1 LEAQKLG
8 SREAIKPRSLPAFSR
23 LGAGNMRIINLDHIS
38 ANPILPEIKDVM
50 IEAIQKDYANPSS
63 QHKSG
68 EQAAEALVKARKSV
82 AELINCA
89 VAKEIVFTSGGTES
103 INHAIKGVALA
114 NADKGKHII
123 TSNIEHNAVIRSIR
137 RLKSAGYKMTSIS
150 VDNQGR
156 VNPQDVAE
164 AVTDE
169 TILVSIMHSNN
180 ETGTIQPIEEI
191 GKITREKKVVFH
203 TDAVDSVGVVPID
216 VQKLGVDLLSFAS
229 NTFYGPAGAGG
240 LYVRRGTRVFPL
252 LDGGVQEHNKR
263 AGAENLIGIIGMG
276 KAAQLATQ
284 DMDKRLAYVKGI
296 KEKILKQLP
305 DYIEEYIIN
314 THPEHSLPNLISISL
329 KYIEGESVM
338 LMLDDENIAVSTRSA
353 CATGSLRASHVLM
366 SLGLNHADAQG
377 TLVISFGVDNT
388 KEDVDRFLAA
398 LKNAVT
404 TLRDISPLY
413 NKISQTK

>member
-1 LEAQKLG
+1 MK
-8 SREAIKPRSLPAFSR
+8 
-23 LGAGNMRIINLDHIS
+23 IINLDHIS

-50 IEAIQKDYANPSS
+50 IKAIQKDYANPSS

-82 AELINCA
+82 AELINCV

-137 RLKSAGYKMTSIS
+137 RLKSAGYKVTSIS

-156 VNPQDVAE
+156 VNPQNVAE
-164 AVTDE
+164 AITDE

-203 TDAVDSVGVVPID
+203 TDAVDSVGVVPVD

-229 NTFYGPAGAGG
+229 NTFYGPAGIGG

-276 KAAQLATQ
+276 KAAQLARQ
-284 DMDKRLAYVKGI
+284 DIDKRIAHVKGI

-305 DYIEEYIIN
+305 DYIDEYIIN
-314 THPEHSLPNLISISL
+314 THPEYSLPNLLSISL

-366 SLGLNHADAQG
+366 SLGLSHADAQG

-413 NKISQTK
+413 NKIPQTK

>member
-1 LEAQKLG
+1 MK
-8 SREAIKPRSLPAFSR
+8 
-23 LGAGNMRIINLDHIS
+23 IINLDHIS
-38 ANPILPEIKDVM
+38 ANPILPEIKNAM

-63 QHKSG
+63 QHKKG
-68 EQAAEALVKARKSV
+68 EEAAEVLQKARQSV
-82 AELINCA
+82 ADLIHCTNP
-89 VAKEIVFTSGGTES
+89 KEIVFTSGGTES
-103 INHAIKGVALA
+103 VNHAIKGVALA
-114 NADKGKHII
+114 NEKKGKHII
-123 TSNIEHNAVIRSIR
+123 ISNIEHNSVIRSVR
-137 RLKSAGYKMTSIS
+137 RLNSMGYKATSLS
-150 VDNQGR
+150 LNEQGL

-164 AVTDE
+164 AITDE

-191 GKITREKKVVFH
+191 GKITREKKVIFH

-229 NTFYGPAGAGG
+229 NTFYGPTGVGG
-240 LYVRRGTRVFPL
+240 LYIRRGTRVFPI

-276 KAAQLATQ
+276 KAAGFAGQ
-284 DMDKRLAYVKGI
+284 DMDKNLTHLKGL
-296 KEKILKQLP
+296 KDRFLKQLP
-305 DYIEEYIIN
+305 DYIDEYIIN
-314 THPEHSLPNLISISL
+314 THPDYSLPNLVSL
-329 KYIEGESVM
+329 SVKYIEGESVM

-377 TLVISFGVDNT
+377 TLVVSFGIDNT

-398 LKNAVT
+398 LKNVVT